1 MLSRRRIEPDMV
13 ARMKFVRAFGELGL
27 SDRLSV
33 GGKGANLGELTRAGI
48 RVPPGFVVT
57 TDAFEEFLATAGGE
71 DIRREIEALD
81 AADLPAI
88 QNTGARV
95 RERIVKIAMPA
106 KIESAIAAA
115 HASLCDVGTHVA
127 VRSSAT
133 SEDGDDASFAGLQD
147 TYLWLAGRDAVVRHV
162 RSCWAS
168 LYSTESVSYR
178 RRLGMR
184 EEGLAMGV
192 VVQRMVDAR
201 ASGVMFTRSP
211 HTGDR
216 SLVVIEGSYGLGSA
230 IVSGE
235 VTPDKYVV
243 SKVTGDIA
251 DRAVSEK
258 TREHVPDPK
267 GGVIE
272 RDVAADRQSQPCLS
286 DDEITAL
293 ATLAKKVERHYG
305 RPQDIEWAIARGD
318 GELFLLQSRP
328 ETVWAKKD
336 GAPVA
341 ASKASGMEHVFSVL
355 GRRS

>member
-1 MLSRRRIEPDMV
+1 MNL
-13 ARMKFVRAFGELGL
+13 VRPFEELAL
-27 SDRLSV
+27 ADRLSV

-48 RVPPGFVVT
+48 RVPPGFVIT
-57 TDAFEEFLATAGGE
+57 TAAFEEFLARAGGDE
-71 DIRREIEALD
+71 IRRDIEALD
-81 AADLPAI
+81 AADLDTIKA
-88 QNTGARV
+88 TGERV
-95 RERIVKIAMPA
+95 RAQIERVAMQTHIAD
-106 KIESAIAAA
+106 AIAQA
-115 HASLCDVGTHVA
+115 HAALCNADAHVA

-147 TYLWLAGRDAVVRHV
+147 TYLWLAGRETVVRHV

-201 ASGVMFTRSP
+201 CSGVMFTRSP

-235 VTPDKYVV
+235 VTPDKYIV
-243 SKVTGDIA
+243 SKVTGEIA

-258 TREHVPDPK
+258 TRQHVPDPK
-267 GGVIE
+267 GGVLE
-272 RDVAADRQSQPCLS
+272 QDVPADKQSEPCLR
-286 DDEITAL
+286 DDEIAAL
-293 ATLAKKVERHYG
+293 AVLAKKVERHYG
-305 RPQDIEWAIARGD
+305 RPQDIEWAIARGE
-318 GELFLLQSRP
+318 GQPIYLLQSRP

-341 ASKASGMEHVFSVL
+341 APKASGMEHVFSVL
-355 GRRS
+355 GGRRT

>member
-1 MLSRRRIEPDMV
+1 MV
-13 ARMKFVRAFGELGL
+13 ARMKLVRAFDELGL
-27 SDRLSV
+27 ADRLSV

-57 TDAFEEFLATAGGE
+57 TDAFEEFLASAGGDE
-71 DIRREIEALD
+71 IRREIEALD
-81 AADLPAI
+81 AGDLTAI
-88 QNTGARV
+88 QNAGKQVRAQIEGVAIPARV
-95 RERIVKIAMPA
+95 MD
-106 KIESAIAAA
+106 AIADA
-115 HASLCDVGTHVA
+115 HTALGDNGAHVA

-133 SEDGDDASFAGLQD
+133 SEDSDDASFAGLQD
-147 TYLWLAGRDAVVRHV
+147 TYLWLSGRDTVVRHV

-184 EEGLAMGV
+184 EEGLSMGV

-216 SLVVIEGSYGLGSA
+216 SVVVIEGSYGLGSA

-272 RDVAADRQSQPCLS
+272 RDVDAGRQSHPCLS
-286 DDEITAL
+286 DDEVAAL

-355 GRRS
+355 GGRRS